1 MMLAMLM
8 WQKLLQVNLI
18 CKPEGDGAHVFS
30 GYEEVAS
37 FKVQFPLLITQP
49 AIDYAKSCTLPTY
62 ISVL

>member
-1 MMLAMLM
+1 MVLAMLM

-37 FKVQFPLLITQP
+37 FNVQFPLLITQP
-49 AIDYAKSCTLPTY
+49 AAVTD
-62 ISVL
+62 